1 MPRRQRLTLKQY
13 RAKLREMLMEIS
25 PDEGDV
31 IADMLLCEALKVERG
46 HLLAHLDDEASRSI
60 DPFISGAVFELSLGK
75 PLQYV
80 LGKCNFYGYDIFVG
94 DGVFIPRSDT
104 EIGVKAALG
113 VLKDGD
119 LFADICSGSGCI
131 AKAIAAEKPTVSGYA
146 LELSLK
152 ALPYTEKNLEEQ
164 RNVSVRRFDAL
175 DEDDYIELAS
185 LIERPLDL
193 VICNP
198 PYIPTDDIQT
208 LSPQVGFEPDTALD
222 GGEDGL
228 RYYRTVTALVPHI
241 LKRDGILIYEI
252 GIGQCEDVSRILQ
265 ESGFSVA
272 VLRDYS
278 KIDRI
283 LLAKKC

>member
-1 MPRRQRLTLKQY
+1 MKLREY
-13 RAKLREMLMEIS
+13 RNKLREMLASIS
-25 PDEGDV
+25 PEEGDI
-31 IADMLLCEALKVERG
+31 IADMLLCEALETERG
-46 HLLAHLDDEASRSI
+46 YLLAHLDDDVPRSI
-60 DPFISGAVFELSLGK
+60 DAFISGAVFELSMGK

-80 LGKCNFYGYDIFVG
+80 LGKCNFYGYEIHVG

-113 VLKDGD
+113 LLKDGD

-146 LELSLK
+146 LELSRK
-152 ALPYTEKNLEEQ
+152 ALPYTEKNLAEQ
-164 RNVSVRRFDAL
+164 KNVSVRRFDAL
-175 DEDDYIELAS
+175 DEDDYIDLAGV
-185 LIERPLDL
+185 LERPLDL

-198 PYIPTDDIQT
+198 PYIPTDDIAT
-208 LSPQVGFEPDTALD
+208 LETQVAGFEPETALD

-228 RYYRTVTALVPHI
+228 RYYRMVTALVPHI
-241 LKRDGILIYEI
+241 LKRNGILIYEI

-265 ESGFSVA
+265 ENGFDVA
-272 VLRDYS
+272 VIADYG

-283 LLAKKC
+283 LVAKKPEI

>member
-1 MPRRQRLTLKQY
+1 
-13 RAKLREMLMEIS
+13 MLLDIS

-31 IADMLLCEALKVERG
+31 IADMLLCEALSIERG
-46 HLLAHLDDEASRSI
+46 TLLARLDDETPRNI

-80 LGKCNFYGYDIFVG
+80 LGKCNFYGYDISVG

-131 AKAIAAEKPTVSGYA
+131 AKAIAAEKPSVSGYA
-146 LELSLK
+146 LELSRK
-152 ALPYTEKNLEEQ
+152 ALPYTEKNLAEQ
-164 RNVSVRRFDAL
+164 KNVSVRRFDAL

-185 LIERPLDL
+185 IIERPLDL

-198 PYIPTDDIQT
+198 PYIPTEDIKT
-208 LSPQVGFEPDTALD
+208 LSPQVGFEPETALD

-241 LKRDGILIYEI
+241 LKKDGVLIYEI
-252 GIGQCEDVSRILQ
+252 GIDQCEAVSKILH

-272 VLRDYS
+272 VLRDYG

>member
-1 MPRRQRLTLKQY
+1 MIS
-13 RAKLREMLMEIS
+13 EIS
-25 PDEGDV
+25 PEEGDV
-31 IADMLLCEALKVERG
+31 IADMLLCEALSTERSS
-46 HLLAHLDDEASRSI
+46 LLAHLDDETPRSI
-60 DPFISGAVFELSLGK
+60 DSFVSGAVFELSLGK
-75 PLQYV
+75 PLQYI
-80 LGKCNFYGYDIFVG
+80 LGKCNFYGYDIHVG

-146 LELSLK
+146 LELSRK
-152 ALPYTEKNLEEQ
+152 ALPYTEKNLQEQ

-185 LIERPLDL
+185 VLERPLDL
-193 VICNP
+193 VVCNP
-198 PYIPTDDIQT
+198 PYIPTEDIKT
-208 LSPQVGFEPDTALD
+208 LSPQVGFEPETALD

-228 RYYRTVTALVPHI
+228 RYYRIVTSLVPHI
-241 LKRDGILIYEI
+241 LKKDGILIYEI
-252 GIGQCEDVSRILQ
+252 GIGQCEDVSKILQ
-265 ESGFSVA
+265 ESGFNVA
-272 VLRDYS
+272 VLRDYG

-283 LLAKKC
+283 LLAKKY

>member
-1 MPRRQRLTLKQY
+1 MTIKQY
-13 RAKLREMLMEIS
+13 RAKLREMLLEIS

-46 HLLAHLDDEASRSI
+46 HLLAHLDDEVSRSI

-80 LGKCNFYGYDIFVG
+80 LGKCNFYGYEINVG

-185 LIERPLDL
+185 IIERPLDL

-222 GGEDGL
+222 GGDDGL
-228 RYYRTVTALVPHI
+228 KYYRIVTSLVPHI
-241 LKRDGILIYEI
+241 LKKDGILIYEI
-252 GIGQCEDVSRILQ
+252 GINQCEDVSRILQ
-265 ESGFSVA
+265 ENGYSVA

>member
-1 MPRRQRLTLKQY
+1 
-13 RAKLREMLMEIS
+13 MLVEIS

-31 IADMLLCEALKVERG
+31 IADMLLCEALSTERG
-46 HLLAHLDDEASRSI
+46 SLLAHLDDETPRSI

-80 LGKCNFYGYDIFVG
+80 LGKCNFYGYDIHVG

-146 LELSLK
+146 LELSRK
-152 ALPYTEKNLEEQ
+152 ALPYTEKNLAEQ
-164 RNVSVRRFDAL
+164 KNVSVRRFDAL

-185 LIERPLDL
+185 IIERPLDL

-198 PYIPTDDIQT
+198 PYIPTDDIAM
-208 LSPQVGFEPDTALD
+208 LAPQVGFEPESALD

-241 LKRDGILIYEI
+241 LKKDGILIYEI
-252 GIGQCEDVSRILQ
+252 GIDQCKDVSRILQ
-265 ESGFSVA
+265 ESGFEVA
-272 VLRDYS
+272 VLRDYG

>member
-1 MPRRQRLTLKQY
+1 MKLRDY
-13 RAKLREMLMEIS
+13 RNKLREILIEIS
-25 PDEGDV
+25 PEEGDV
-31 IADMLLCEALKVERG
+31 IADMLLCEALSMERG
-46 HLLAHLDDEASRSI
+46 TLLARLDDEVSQSI
-60 DPFISGAVFELSLGK
+60 DPFISGAVFQLSLGK

-146 LELSLK
+146 LELSRK
-152 ALPYTEKNLEEQ
+152 ALPYTEKNLAEQ
-164 RNVSVRRFDAL
+164 KNVSVRRFDAL

-185 LIERPLDL
+185 ILERPLDL

-198 PYIPTDDIQT
+198 QYIPTEDIKT
-208 LSPQVGFEPDTALD
+208 LSPQVGFEPETALD

-228 RYYRTVTALVPHI
+228 RYYRMVTALVPHI
-241 LKRDGILIYEI
+241 LKKDGILIYEI
-252 GIGQCEDVSRILQ
+252 GIDQCEDVSRILQ

-272 VLRDYS
+272 VLKDYG

>member
-1 MPRRQRLTLKQY
+1 MLTLKQY
-13 RAKLREMLMEIS
+13 RAKLREMLLEIS

-31 IADMLLCEALKVERG
+31 IADMLLCEALNVERG
-46 HLLAHLDDEASRSI
+46 HLLAHLDDEVSRSI

-80 LGKCNFYGYDIFVG
+80 LGKCNFYGYDIVVG

-152 ALPYTEKNLEEQ
+152 ALPYTEKNLEDQ
-164 RNVSVRRFDAL
+164 KNVSVRRFDAL

-185 LIERPLDL
+185 MIERPLDV

-198 PYIPTDDIQT
+198 PYIPTDDIET

-241 LKRDGILIYEI
+241 LKKDGILIYEI

>member
-1 MPRRQRLTLKQY
+1 MTLKQY

-46 HLLAHLDDEASRSI
+46 HLLAHLDDEVSRSI

-208 LSPQVGFEPDTALD
+208 LSPHVGFEPDTALD

>member
-1 MPRRQRLTLKQY
+1 MTLKQY

-46 HLLAHLDDEASRSI
+46 HLLAHLDDEVSRSI

>member
-1 MPRRQRLTLKQY
+1 
-13 RAKLREMLMEIS
+13 MLAEIS
-25 PDEGDV
+25 PDEGDI
-31 IADMLLCEALKVERG
+31 IADMLLCEALKTDRG
-46 HLLAHLDDEASRSI
+46 SLLADLESEVSRSI
-60 DPFISGAVFELSLGK
+60 DPFVSGAVFELSLGK
-75 PLQYV
+75 PLQYI

-131 AKAIAAEKPTVSGYA
+131 AKAIAAEKPAVSGYA
-146 LELSLK
+146 LELSRK
-152 ALPYTEKNLEEQ
+152 ALPYTEKNLADQ

-185 LIERPLDL
+185 VLERPLDM

-208 LSPQVGFEPDTALD
+208 LDPQVGFEPETALD

-228 RYYRTVTALVPHI
+228 KYYRIVTALVPHI

-252 GIGQCEDVSRILQ
+252 GINQCEAVSKILQ
-265 ESGFSVA
+265 DSGFEVA
-272 VLRDYS
+272 VIKDYG

-283 LLAKKC
+283 LLAKKF

>member
-1 MPRRQRLTLKQY
+1 MRLKDY
-13 RAKLREMLMEIS
+13 RNKLREMLLEIS
-25 PDEGDV
+25 PDEGDI
-31 IADMLLCEALKVERG
+31 IADMLLCEALSTERG
-46 HLLAHLDDEASRSI
+46 YLLAHLDDEVSRAI

-146 LELSLK
+146 LELSRK
-152 ALPYTEKNLEEQ
+152 ALPYTEKNLSEQ
-164 RNVSVRRFDAL
+164 KNVSVRRFDAL

-185 LIERPLDL
+185 IIERPLDL

-198 PYIPTDDIQT
+198 PYIPTDDIRT
-208 LSPQVGFEPDTALD
+208 LDPQVGFEPETALD

-241 LKRDGILIYEI
+241 LKKDGILIYEI
-252 GIGQCEDVSRILQ
+252 GVGQCEDVSKILQ
-265 ESGFSVA
+265 DSGFSVA
-272 VLRDYS
+272 VLRDYG

-283 LLAKKC
+283 LLAKRY

>member
-1 MPRRQRLTLKQY
+1 MKLRDY
-13 RAKLREMLMEIS
+13 RNKLREMLVEIS
-25 PDEGDV
+25 PEEGDV
-31 IADMLLCEALKVERG
+31 IADMLLCEALSIERG
-46 HLLAHLDDEASRSI
+46 TLLAKLDDEVSRSI

-75 PLQYV
+75 PLQYI

-146 LELSLK
+146 LELSRK
-152 ALPYTEKNLEEQ
+152 ALPYTEKNLAEQ
-164 RNVSVRRFDAL
+164 KNVSVRRFDAL
-175 DEDDYIELAS
+175 DEDDYIDLAS
-185 LIERPLDL
+185 VLERPLDL

-198 PYIPTDDIQT
+198 PYIPTEDIKT
-208 LSPQVGFEPDTALD
+208 LSPQVGFEPETALD

-228 RYYRTVTALVPHI
+228 RYYRMVTALVPHI
-241 LKRDGILIYEI
+241 LKKDGILIYEI
-252 GIGQCEDVSRILQ
+252 GIDQCEDVSRILQ

-272 VLRDYS
+272 VLKDYG

>member
-1 MPRRQRLTLKQY
+1 MTLRQY
-13 RAKLREMLMEIS
+13 RAKLREMLLEIS
-25 PDEGDV
+25 PEGDV
-31 IADMLLCEALKVERG
+31 IADMLLCEALNIERG
-46 HLLAHLDDEASRSI
+46 YLLAHLDDETPRAI
-60 DPFISGAVFELSLGK
+60 DGFISGAVFELSLGK

-80 LGKCNFYGYDIFVG
+80 LGKCNFYGYDIVVG

-113 VLKDGD
+113 LLKDGA

-131 AKAIAAEKPTVSGYA
+131 AKAIAKEKPTVSGYA
-146 LELSLK
+146 LELSRK
-152 ALPYTEKNLEEQ
+152 ALPYTEKNLADCK
-164 RNVSVRRFDAL
+164 NVSVRRFDAL
-175 DEDDYIELAS
+175 DEDDYIELAGI
-185 LIERPLDL
+185 LERPLDL

-208 LSPQVGFEPDTALD
+208 LSAQVGFEPDTALD

-228 RYYRTVTALVPHI
+228 RYYRIVTSLVPHI

-252 GIGQCEDVSRILQ
+252 GIGQCEDVSSILR
-265 ESGFSVA
+265 SHGYSVA
-272 VLRDYS
+272 VLRDYG

-283 LLAKKC
+283 LVAQRNIQ

>member
-1 MPRRQRLTLKQY
+1 MKIREY
-13 RAKLREMLMEIS
+13 RAKITGTIAHFL
-25 PDEGDV
+25 PDESLF
-31 IADMLLCEALKVERG
+31 IADMLLCEALGVERG
-46 HLLAHLDDEASRSI
+46 RLLAMLDDDVPSGI
-60 DPFISGAVFELSLGK
+60 DPFVTGAVTELSLGK

-80 LGKCNFYGYDIFVG
+80 LGKCNFYGYDIIVG

-131 AKAIAAEKPTVSGYA
+131 AKAIAREKPTVSGYA
-146 LELSLK
+146 LELSRK
-152 ALPYTEKNLEEQ
+152 ALKYTEKNLEDC

-175 DEDDYIELAS
+175 DEDDYLALS
-185 LIERPLDL
+185 KVIERPLDL
-193 VICNP
+193 IICNP
-198 PYIPTDDIQT
+198 PYIPTDDLQT
-208 LSPQVGFEPDTALD
+208 LDPQVGFEPDTALD

-228 RYYRTVTALVPHI
+228 RYYRAVTALAPYL
-241 LKRDGILIYEI
+241 LKRSGVLIYEI
-252 GIGQCEDVSRILQ
+252 GIGQCEDVSAILKDHGY
-265 ESGFSVA
+265 EVA
-272 VLRDYS
+272 VIKDYG

>member
-1 MPRRQRLTLKQY
+1 
-13 RAKLREMLMEIS
+13 MLFEIS
-25 PDEGDV
+25 PEEGDV
-31 IADMLLCEALKVERG
+31 IADMLLCEALNTERG
-46 HLLAHLDDEASRSI
+46 HLLAHLEDDTPRNI

-146 LELSLK
+146 LELSRK
-152 ALPYTEKNLEEQ
+152 ALPYTEKNLAEQ
-164 RNVSVRRFDAL
+164 KNVSVRRFDAL

-185 LIERPLDL
+185 IIERPLDL

-198 PYIPTDDIQT
+198 PYIPTEDIKT
-208 LSPQVGFEPDTALD
+208 LSPQVGFEPETALD

-228 RYYRTVTALVPHI
+228 KYYRMVTALVPHI
-241 LKRDGILIYEI
+241 LKKDGILIYEI
-252 GIGQCEDVSRILQ
+252 GIDQCEDVSRILQ

-272 VLRDYS
+272 VLRDYG

>member
-1 MPRRQRLTLKQY
+1 MTLKQY
-13 RAKLREMLMEIS
+13 RTKLREMLSEIS

-31 IADMLLCEALKVERG
+31 IADMLLCEALNTERG
-46 HLLAHLDDEASRSI
+46 HLLTQLDDEVSRSI

-80 LGKCNFYGYDIFVG
+80 LGKCHFYGHEIFVG

-113 VLKDGD
+113 LLKDGD
-119 LFADICSGSGCI
+119 LFA
-131 AKAIAAEKPTVSGYA
+131 EPTVSGYA

-152 ALPYTEKNLEEQ
+152 ALPYTEKNLSEQ
-164 RNVSVRRFDAL
+164 KNVSVRRFDAL
-175 DEDDYIELAS
+175 DEDDYIDLAS
-185 LIERPLDL
+185 IIERPLDM

-198 PYIPTDDIQT
+198 PYIPTDDIRT
-208 LSPQVGFEPDTALD
+208 LSPQVGFEPETALD

-241 LKRDGILIYEI
+241 LKKDGILIYEI
-252 GIGQCEDVSRILQ
+252 GIGQCEDVSRILH
-265 ESGFSVA
+265 ESGFDVA
-272 VLRDYS
+272 VLRDYG

-283 LLAKKC
+283 IVAKKN

>member
-1 MPRRQRLTLKQY
+1 MKLKDY
-13 RAKLREMLMEIS
+13 RNKLRQMVGEIL
-25 PDEGDV
+25 PEECDV
-31 IADMLLCEALKVERG
+31 ISDMLLCEALGTERG
-46 HLLAHLDDEASRSI
+46 YLLAHLDDETPRSI
-60 DPFISGAVFELSLGK
+60 DGFISGAVFELSLGK
-75 PLQYV
+75 PLQYI
-80 LGKCNFYGYDIFVG
+80 LGKCNFYGYDIYVG

-146 LELSLK
+146 LELSRK
-152 ALPYTEKNLEEQ
+152 ALPFTEKNLSEQ

-175 DEDDYIELAS
+175 DEDDYIELAGT
-185 LIERPLDL
+185 LERPLDL

-208 LSPQVGFEPDTALD
+208 LSPQVGFEPETALD
-222 GGEDGL
+222 GGDDGL

-252 GIGQCEDVSRILQ
+252 GIGQCEAVSEILHQ
-265 ESGFSVA
+265 NGFEVA
-272 VLRDYS
+272 VISDYG
-278 KIDRI
+278 KIERI
-283 LLAKKC
+283 LLAKKY

>member
-1 MPRRQRLTLKQY
+1 
-13 RAKLREMLMEIS
+13 MLAEIS
-25 PDEGDV
+25 PEEGDV
-31 IADMLLCEALKVERG
+31 IADALLCEALGIERG
-46 HLLAHLDDEASRSI
+46 ILLTKLDEDTPRSI
-60 DPFISGAVFELSLGK
+60 DPFVSGAVFELSLGK

-80 LGKCNFYGYDIFVG
+80 LGKCNFYGYDISVG

-146 LELSLK
+146 LELSRK
-152 ALPYTEKNLEEQ
+152 ALPYTEKNLSEQ

-185 LIERPLDL
+185 IIERPLDL

-198 PYIPTDDIQT
+198 PYIPTDDILT
-208 LSPQVGFEPDTALD
+208 LAPQVGFEPETALD

-228 RYYRTVTALVPHI
+228 KYYRIVTALVPHI
-241 LKRDGILIYEI
+241 LKKDGVLIFEI

-265 ESGFSVA
+265 ENGFSVA
-272 VLRDYS
+272 VIADYG

-283 LLAKKC
+283 LLAKKY

>member
-1 MPRRQRLTLKQY
+1 
-13 RAKLREMLMEIS
+13 MLLEIS

-31 IADMLLCEALKVERG
+31 IADMLLCEALSVERG
-46 HLLAHLDDEASRSI
+46 TLLATLDNEVSRSI

-80 LGKCNFYGYDIFVG
+80 LGKCNFYGYDISVG

-131 AKAIAAEKPTVSGYA
+131 AKAIAAEKPSVSGYA
-146 LELSLK
+146 LELSRK
-152 ALPYTEKNLEEQ
+152 ALPFTEKNLAEQ
-164 RNVSVRRFDAL
+164 KNVSVRRFDAL

-185 LIERPLDL
+185 IIERPLDL

-198 PYIPTDDIQT
+198 PYIPTEEIKT
-208 LSPQVGFEPDTALD
+208 LSAQVGFEPETALD

-228 RYYRTVTALVPHI
+228 KYYRMVTALVPHI
-241 LKRDGILIYEI
+241 LKIDGILIYEI
-252 GIGQCEDVSRILQ
+252 GIGQCEDVSKILQ

-272 VLRDYS
+272 VLRDYG

-283 LLAKKC
+283 LLAKRC

>member
-1 MPRRQRLTLKQY
+1 MTLKQY
-13 RAKLREMLMEIS
+13 RNKLREMLAEIS

-31 IADMLLCEALKVERG
+31 IADMLLCEALNTERG
-46 HLLAHLDDEASRSI
+46 YLLAHLDDEVSRSV

-80 LGKCNFYGYDIFVG
+80 LGKCNFYGYEIAVG

-104 EIGVKAALG
+104 EIGVKAAIGL
-113 VLKDGD
+113 LKDGG

-131 AKAIAAEKPTVSGYA
+131 AKAIASEKPSVSGYA

-152 ALPYTEKNLEEQ
+152 ALPYTEKNLADCK
-164 RNVSVRRFDAL
+164 NVSVRRFDAL

-198 PYIPTDDIQT
+198 PYIPTDDIST
-208 LSPQVGFEPDTALD
+208 LSPQVGFEPDSALD

-228 RYYRTVTALVPHI
+228 KYYRMVTALVPHI
-241 LKRDGILIYEI
+241 LKKDGVLIYEI
-252 GIGQCEDVSRILQ
+252 GIGQCEDVSKILQ
-265 ESGFSVA
+265 DAGFSVA
-272 VLRDYS
+272 VLRDYG

-283 LLAKKC
+283 LVAQRN

>member
-1 MPRRQRLTLKQY
+1 MTLKQY
-13 RAKLREMLMEIS
+13 RSKLREMLAEIS
-25 PDEGDV
+25 PEEGDV
-31 IADMLLCEALKVERG
+31 IADMLLCEALNTERG
-46 HLLAHLDDEASRSI
+46 YLLAHLDDEVERSI
-60 DPFISGAVFELSLGK
+60 DPFVSGAVFELSLGK

-80 LGKCNFYGYDIFVG
+80 LGKCNFYGYEINVG

-113 VLKDGD
+113 LLKDGD

-152 ALPYTEKNLEEQ
+152 ALPYTEKNLAEQ
-164 RNVSVRRFDAL
+164 KNVSVRRFDAL
-175 DEDDYIELAS
+175 DEDDYIDLAS
-185 LIERPLDL
+185 IIERPLDM

-198 PYIPTDDIQT
+198 PYIPTEDIKT
-208 LSPQVGFEPDTALD
+208 LSPQVGFEPETALD

-228 RYYRTVTALVPHI
+228 RYYRIVTALVPHI
-241 LKRDGILIYEI
+241 LKKDGILIYEI
-252 GIGQCEDVSRILQ
+252 GIDQCEDVSRILH
-265 ESGFSVA
+265 ENGFDVA
-272 VLRDYS
+272 VLRDYG

-283 LLAKKC
+283 IVAKKS

>member
-1 MPRRQRLTLKQY
+1 MILKQY
-13 RAKLREMLMEIS
+13 RAKLREMLLDIT
-25 PDEGDV
+25 PEGDV
-31 IADMLLCEALKVERG
+31 VADMLLCEAMKCERG
-46 HLLAHLDDEASRSI
+46 YLLAHLDDETPREI
-60 DPFISGAVFELSLGK
+60 DGFISGAVFELTLGK

-80 LGKCNFYGYDIFVG
+80 LGKCNFYGYEISVG

-104 EIGVKAALG
+104 EIGVTAAIKL
-113 VLKDGD
+113 LKEGG

-131 AKAIAAEKPTVSGYA
+131 AKAIASEKPSVSGYA
-146 LELSLK
+146 LELSRK
-152 ALPYTEKNLEEQ
+152 ALPYTEKNLADCK
-164 RNVSVRRFDAL
+164 NVSVRRFDAL
-175 DEDDYIELAS
+175 DEDDYIELAGT
-185 LIERPLDL
+185 LERPLDL

-208 LSPQVGFEPDTALD
+208 LSAQVGFEPDTALD

-252 GIGQCEDVSRILQ
+252 GIGQCEDVSSILKAH
-265 ESGFSVA
+265 GYSVA
-272 VLRDYS
+272 VLRDYG

-283 LLAKKC
+283 LVAQRNI

>member
-1 MPRRQRLTLKQY
+1 MKLRDY
-13 RAKLREMLMEIS
+13 RNKLREILIEIS
-25 PDEGDV
+25 PEEGDV
-31 IADMLLCEALKVERG
+31 IADMLLCEALSMERG
-46 HLLAHLDDEASRSI
+46 TLLARLDDEVSQSI
-60 DPFISGAVFELSLGK
+60 DPFISGAVFQLSLGK

-146 LELSLK
+146 LELSRK
-152 ALPYTEKNLEEQ
+152 ALPYTEKNLAEQ
-164 RNVSVRRFDAL
+164 KNVSVRRFDAL

-185 LIERPLDL
+185 ILERPLDL

-198 PYIPTDDIQT
+198 PYIPTEDIKT
-208 LSPQVGFEPDTALD
+208 LSPQVGFEPETALD

-241 LKRDGILIYEI
+241 LKKDGILIYEI
-252 GIGQCEDVSRILQ
+252 GIDQCEDVSRILQ

-272 VLRDYS
+272 VLKDYG

>member
-1 MPRRQRLTLKQY
+1 M
-13 RAKLREMLMEIS
+13 KLREYRNKLKEMLSEIS
-25 PDEGDV
+25 PEEGDI
-31 IADMLLCEALKVERG
+31 IADMLLCEVLSTERG
-46 HLLAHLDDEASRSI
+46 TLLAHLDDEVSREI
-60 DPFISGAVFELSLGK
+60 DPFVSNAVFQLSLGK
-75 PLQYV
+75 PIQYI
-80 LGKCNFYGYDIFVG
+80 LGKCNFYGHEIFVG

-131 AKAIAAEKPTVSGYA
+131 AKAIAAENPKVSGYA
-146 LELSLK
+146 LELSRK
-152 ALPYTEKNLEEQ
+152 ALPYTEKNLAEQ
-164 RNVSVRRFDAL
+164 KNVSVRRFDAL

-185 LIERPLDL
+185 IIERPLDV

-208 LSPQVGFEPDTALD
+208 LSPQVGFEPETALD
-222 GGEDGL
+222 GGDDGL
-228 RYYRTVTALVPHI
+228 KYYRMVTALVPHI

-252 GIGQCEDVSRILQ
+252 GINQCEDVSRILR
-265 ESGFSVA
+265 ESGFEVA
-272 VLRDYS
+272 VIKDYG

-283 LLAKKC
+283 LLAKKY

>member
-1 MPRRQRLTLKQY
+1 M
-13 RAKLREMLMEIS
+13 KLREYRNKLKEMLAEIS
-25 PDEGDV
+25 PEEGDI
-31 IADMLLCEALKVERG
+31 IADMLLCEVLSTERG
-46 HLLAHLDDEASRSI
+46 TLLAHLDDEVSREI
-60 DPFISGAVFELSLGK
+60 DPFVSNAVFQLSLGK
-75 PLQYV
+75 PIQYI
-80 LGKCNFYGYDIFVG
+80 LGKCNFYGHEIFVG

-131 AKAIAAEKPTVSGYA
+131 AKAIAAENPKVSGYA
-146 LELSLK
+146 LELSRK
-152 ALPYTEKNLEEQ
+152 ALPYTEKNLAEQ
-164 RNVSVRRFDAL
+164 KNVSVRRFDAL

-185 LIERPLDL
+185 IIERPLDV

-208 LSPQVGFEPDTALD
+208 LSPQVGFEPETALD

-228 RYYRTVTALVPHI
+228 KYYRMVTALVPHI

-252 GIGQCEDVSRILQ
+252 GINQCEDVSRILR
-265 ESGFSVA
+265 ESGFEVA
-272 VLRDYS
+272 VIKDYG

-283 LLAKKC
+283 LLAKKY

>member
-1 MPRRQRLTLKQY
+1 MTLKQY
-13 RAKLREMLMEIS
+13 RAKLREMLSEIS

-31 IADMLLCEALKVERG
+31 IADMLLCEALNVERG
-46 HLLAHLDDEASRSI
+46 HLLAHLDDEVSRSI
-60 DPFISGAVFELSLGK
+60 DPFVSGAVFELSLGK

-80 LGKCNFYGYDIFVG
+80 LGKCNFYGYDIVVG

-131 AKAIAAEKPTVSGYA
+131 AKAIASEKPTVSGYA

-152 ALPYTEKNLEEQ
+152 ALPYTEKNLED
-164 RNVSVRRFDAL
+164 RKNVSVRRFDAL

-185 LIERPLDL
+185 ILERPLDV

-241 LKRDGILIYEI
+241 LKKDGILIYEI